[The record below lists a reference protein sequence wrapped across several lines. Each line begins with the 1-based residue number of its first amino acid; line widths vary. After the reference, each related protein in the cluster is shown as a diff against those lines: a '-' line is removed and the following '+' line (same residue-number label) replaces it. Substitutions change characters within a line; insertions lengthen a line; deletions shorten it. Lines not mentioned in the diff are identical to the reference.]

1 MAMRI
6 LGLTVL
12 MCLML
17 SPTTGGSNYLSA
29 PFESSLSEQERYL
42 ITTVN
47 DDVNEGRVKVSVCKN
62 AVFQLCP
69 INPGQTVV
77 HLNETVSCLLEMAQ
91 EFDDESTCAMV
102 FNSIT
107 NNIIEVCGAN
117 SKLCSDVVEIP
128 GLRYYMK
135 PLAPITC
142 YAQNYFK
149 ETSDCRYR
157 LDQLMS
163 NVIPCVAEAAK
174 YCADVSS
181 ADKMICLS
189 ETLIDN
195 IENDYTE
202 SCKTL
207 IGIYNADVLAA
218 ADAAENI
225 DDDGTDDGAENMKSR
240 SNVFYADD
248 QDTSSKILKGKN
260 KNADLTNVSSN

>member
-1 MAMRI
+1 M
-6 LGLTVL
+6 
-12 MCLML
+12 
-17 SPTTGGSNYLSA
+17 
-29 PFESSLSEQERYL
+29 
-42 ITTVN
+42 
-47 DDVNEGRVKVSVCKN
+47 
-62 AVFQLCP
+62 
-69 INPGQTVV
+69 
-77 HLNETVSCLLEMAQ
+77 
-91 EFDDESTCAMV
+91 
-102 FNSIT
+102 
-107 NNIIEVCGAN
+107 
-117 SKLCSDVVEIP
+117 
-128 GLRYYMK
+128 
-135 PLAPITC
+135 
-142 YAQNYFK
+142 
-149 ETSDCRYR
+149 
-157 LDQLMS
+157 
-163 NVIPCVAEAAK
+163 IPCVAEAAK

-260 KNADLTNVSSN
+260 KNDDNTCNFDNNDTKLLNNF